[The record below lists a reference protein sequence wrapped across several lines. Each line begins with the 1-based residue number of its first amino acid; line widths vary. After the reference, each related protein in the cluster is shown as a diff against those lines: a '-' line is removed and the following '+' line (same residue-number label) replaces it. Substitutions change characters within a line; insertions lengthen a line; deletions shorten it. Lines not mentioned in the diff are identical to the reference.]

1 MTKLKYYTKLFVR
14 SFSFFEEQKG
24 KYILG
29 LFLGA
34 FELGLL
40 FATPYINEALM
51 EIVTGQSNG
60 NIVYMLLVLFVIFLA
75 FVPPVIIGK
84 YLQNTTAARATENLR
99 NAIFKHIMNV
109 PYSTLL
115 KLKTGDYITR
125 ITDDVTKSGKVYS
138 SFAFTCLV
146 RFIVVFS
153 ITLVILLMSDPR
165 LALVGVIYGII
176 SLVLSVVL
184 NPYAKSLEKEAKI
197 EIVNSASS
205 LIEAMRGIPIIRVF
219 TLHEVLAEK
228 YHNICKII
236 KSKRSKY
243 RTVMGITYGVIDFF
257 TFSAQPVAF
266 IIAILI
272 SINQVDIVSA
282 VFSATIVGLMADS
295 MLRLSTFLLLVQPSL
310 VSMERVFDVLDL
322 PTEDLGVEKENI
334 NTNTEYA
341 VEFSGVS
348 FYYNEDKKVIDNLSL
363 TIKNG
368 EHVAIVG
375 GSGGGKSTLIKL
387 IARFYEPQSGSV
399 KLFEKS
405 SNDLTI
411 ADTRTLS
418 SYIAQE
424 CSLFEGSVKENILL
438 GKTNAS
444 ENEVINATKR
454 ANIHDFIMNLP
465 EKYNTAI
472 GERGS
477 RLSGGQKQRLA
488 ISRAIIKGAP
498 IMLLDEATAALDSK
512 TEEDIVA
519 NLNEITKGITTVT
532 VAHRLSSVRAAD
544 RIIVMDSGKIVEEGT
559 FDELLLKG
567 GKFKELYDKQFK
579 EEK

>member
-1 MTKLKYYTKLFVR
+1 MSKLKYYTKLFAR
-14 SFSFFEEQKG
+14 SFAFFENQKA

-51 EIVTGQSNG
+51 EIVTGQSDA
-60 NIVYMLLVLFVIFLA
+60 NIVHMVAMLFVVFLA

-84 YLQNTTAARATENLR
+84 YLQNTTTVRATENLR
-99 NAIFKHIMNV
+99 NATFKHIMEV
-109 PYSTLL
+109 PYSALL

-125 ITDDVTKSGKVYS
+125 ITDDVTKTGKVYS
-138 SFAFTCLV
+138 SFAFNCLV

-153 ITLVILLMSDPR
+153 VTLVILLMSDPR
-165 LALVGVIYGII
+165 LALVGIIYGII

-228 YHNICKII
+228 YLNICKII

-243 RTVMGITYGVIDFF
+243 RTVIGITYGVIDFF

-272 SINQVDIVSA
+272 SINQVDVVSA

-322 PTEDLGVEKENI
+322 PTEELGVAKESI

-341 VEFSGVS
+341 VEFSDVS
-348 FYYNEDKKVIDNLSL
+348 FSYNEDKKVINNLSL
-363 TIKNG
+363 AIKNG
-368 EHVAIVG
+368 EHLAIVG

-411 ADTRTLS
+411 ADTRMLS

-424 CSLFEGSVKENILL
+424 CSLFEGSIKENILL

-444 ENEVINATKR
+444 ESEVINAAKR
-454 ANIHDFIMNLP
+454 ANIHDFIMSLP
-465 EKYNTAI
+465 EKYDTAI

-559 FDELLLKG
+559 FDKLLLKG
-567 GKFKELYDKQFK
+567 GKFKELYDKQFR
-579 EEK
+579 EE